1 MLDDVK
7 RFQAQMVR
15 DQSSFN
21 LQDQL
26 TLGGYCGEEEQDT
39 DGGKVD
45 ILKARLLH
53 CCSGHPENHLELWS
67 FYYHRIIYRNVFS
80 QSPLI

>member
-7 RFQAQMVR
+7 QFQAQMAR

-21 LQDQL
+21 LEDQL

-45 ILKARLLH
+45 VLKARLLH
-53 CCSGHPENHLELWS
+53 CCSGHPGKS
-67 FYYHRIIYRNVFS
+67 FRIMVFLLLS
-80 QSPLI
+80 YNL

>member
-7 RFQAQMVR
+7 QFQAQMAR

-21 LQDQL
+21 LEDQL

-39 DGGKVD
+39 
-45 ILKARLLH
+45 IYLLQDLW
-53 CCSGHPENHLELWS
+53 PEFCPW
-67 FYYHRIIYRNVFS
+67 I
-80 QSPLI
+80 